1 MRKNLCLIA
10 IKLNHLKQC
19 LNRHCTVFDSDALRK
34 KVSEIE
40 IEEQKITNNFDFE
53 KVKKL
58 GKEKKSIQSVLDK
71 IDSSVK
77 KLSDLKVLY
86 EMLMN
91 ENASDVDW
99 AEFSEEYK
107 ATKSEI
113 ESLYMETL
121 YSGKYDD
128 SDALVELHSG
138 AGGEEAQDWTEMLCR
153 MYQMYSEK
161 KGYSCQIVDFLYGEG
176 AGYKSV
182 TLLVEGKNA
191 YGNLKCE
198 RGVHRLVRISPF
210 DSNKRRHTSF
220 ASAEI
225 SPIVENNFEI
235 VINPDDLKIDTF
247 RSGGAGGQHI
257 NKTESAV
264 RITHIPTGIIVSC
277 QNERSQTQNKE
288 MAMKMLY
295 SKLVERAEKEK
306 ELEKLKKL
314 GLQMKIE
321 WGSQIRSYVL
331 CPYTMAKDHRTGYE
345 TSDVQSVLDGN
356 IQEFINEKLKLDKQN
371 ENFNK

>member
-1 MRKNLCLIA
+1 MIA

-198 RGVHRLVRISPF
+198 CGVHRLVRISPF

-225 SPIVENNFEI
+225 SPIVENNFEV